1 MVNFL
6 DKNLKKEIVHAITL
20 AEKMTSG
27 EIRVHIQSRC
37 KEDVF
42 HDAKKVFHR
51 LKMHKTKERNGVLIF
66 IALKSKKFAIL
77 GDKEIHEQVGDAFWN
92 ETRDV
97 MIEHFKKNQIKE
109 GIVAGIMSVGE
120 KLKIHFPKKSDD
132 KNELPDTVS
141 SHLF

>member
-1 MVNFL
+1 MVIFL
-6 DKNLKKEIVHAITL
+6 DKNLKKEVVYAITL

-37 KEDVF
+37 KEDVL

-51 LKMHKTKERNGVLIF
+51 LKMHKTRERNGTLIF
-66 IALKSKKFAIL
+66 IALESKKFAIL
-77 GDKEIHEQVGDAFWN
+77 GDKAIHEQVGDAFWN

-97 MIEHFKKNQIKE
+97 MAEHFKKNQIKE
-109 GIVAGIMSVGE
+109 GIIAGLMSVGE
-120 KLKIHFPKKSDD
+120 KLKTHFPRKSDD

-141 SHLF
+141 EE